1 MQSNFYRNQVCI
13 SKLVS
18 IAALVS
24 VTSLLSGCA
33 TTFNESAPT
42 TLADNV
48 VTETTTLSV
57 DQQLSTEELL
67 TQMLTTVNALSEAMQ
82 KSDRKTAGNTVDQ
95 ILLISKIVRPRILNL
110 SEQLAADFDRVIEL
124 AKSSVERNRPA
135 DADKALRFLPLI
147 IDSLNN
153 FYGIIFNSA
162 NKRIWQRLSVHN
174 T

>member
-1 MQSNFYRNQVCI
+1 MRFNFCRNQSRNTTLVFVASLVC
-13 SKLVS
+13 
-18 IAALVS
+18 

-33 TTFNESAPT
+33 TTINESAPT

-48 VTETTTLSV
+48 VTETTTLTV

-82 KSDRKTAGNTVDQ
+82 KSDRQTASKKVDQ
-95 ILLISKIVRPRILNL
+95 ILLISNAVRPKILTL
-110 SEQLAADFDRVIEL
+110 SDQLAADFDRVIAL

-147 IDSLNN
+147 IDSLDN
-153 FYGIIFNSA
+153 F
-162 NKRIWQRLSVHN
+162 
-174 T
+174 

>member
-1 MQSNFYRNQVCI
+1 MQSNLYRNQVRI
-13 SKLVS
+13 VTLVS
-18 IAALVS
+18 IAVLVS

-33 TTFNESAPT
+33 TTINESAPT

-48 VTETTTLSV
+48 VTETTTLTV

-82 KSDRKTAGNTVDQ
+82 KSDRQTASKKVDQ
-95 ILLISKIVRPRILNL
+95 ILLISNAVRPKILTL
-110 SEQLAADFDRVIEL
+110 SDQLAADFDRVIAL

-147 IDSLNN
+147 IDSLDN
-153 FYGIIFNSA
+153 F
-162 NKRIWQRLSVHN
+162 
-174 T
+174 

>member
-1 MQSNFYRNQVCI
+1 MQSILYRNQVRI
-13 SKLVS
+13 VTLVS

-24 VTSLLSGCA
+24 TTSLLSGCA
-33 TTFNESAPT
+33 TTINESAPT

-48 VTETTTLSV
+48 VTETTTLTV

-82 KSDRKTAGNTVDQ
+82 KSDRQTASKKVDQ
-95 ILLISKIVRPRILNL
+95 ILLISNAVRPKILTL
-110 SEQLAADFDRVIEL
+110 SDQLAADFDRVIAL

-147 IDSLNN
+147 IDSLDN
-153 FYGIIFNSA
+153 F
-162 NKRIWQRLSVHN
+162 
-174 T
+174 

>member
-1 MQSNFYRNQVCI
+1 MQSNLYRIQVRI
-13 SKLVS
+13 VALVS

-24 VTSLLSGCA
+24 TTSLLSGCA
-33 TTFNESAPT
+33 TTINESAPT

-48 VTETTTLSV
+48 VTETTTLTI

-82 KSDRKTAGNTVDQ
+82 KSDRQTASKKVDQ
-95 ILLISKIVRPRILNL
+95 ILLISNAVRPKILTL
-110 SEQLAADFDRVIEL
+110 SDQLAADFDRVIAL

-147 IDSLNN
+147 IDSLDN
-153 FYGIIFNSA
+153 F
-162 NKRIWQRLSVHN
+162 
-174 T
+174 

>member
-1 MQSNFYRNQVCI
+1 MQSNFFHNQVRI
-13 SKLVS
+13 FTLVS
-18 IAALVS
+18 IAAFVS

-33 TTFNESAPT
+33 TTINESAPT

-48 VTETTTLSV
+48 VTETTTLTV

-82 KSDRKTAGNTVDQ
+82 KSDRQTASKKVDQ
-95 ILLISKIVRPRILNL
+95 ILLISNAVRPKILTL
-110 SEQLAADFDRVIEL
+110 SDQLAADFDRVIAL

-147 IDSLNN
+147 IDSLDN
-153 FYGIIFNSA
+153 F
-162 NKRIWQRLSVHN
+162 
-174 T
+174 

>member
-1 MQSNFYRNQVCI
+1 MQSNLYRNQVRI
-13 SKLVS
+13 FTLVS

-24 VTSLLSGCA
+24 TTSLLSGCA
-33 TTFNESAPT
+33 TTINESAPT

-48 VTETTTLSV
+48 VTETTTLTI

-82 KSDRKTAGNTVDQ
+82 KSDRQTAGKKVDQ
-95 ILLISKIVRPRILNL
+95 ILLISNAVRPKILTL
-110 SEQLAADFDRVIEL
+110 SDQLAADFDRVIAL

-147 IDSLNN
+147 IDSLDN
-153 FYGIIFNSA
+153 F
-162 NKRIWQRLSVHN
+162 
-174 T
+174 

>member
-1 MQSNFYRNQVCI
+1 MQSNLYRNQVRI
-13 SKLVS
+13 VTLVS

-24 VTSLLSGCA
+24 TTSLLSGCA
-33 TTFNESAPT
+33 TTINESAPT

-48 VTETTTLSV
+48 VTETTTLTV

-82 KSDRKTAGNTVDQ
+82 KSDRQTASKKVDQ
-95 ILLISKIVRPRILNL
+95 ILLISNAVRPKILTL
-110 SEQLAADFDRVIEL
+110 SDQLAADFDRVIAL

-147 IDSLNN
+147 IDSLDN
-153 FYGIIFNSA
+153 F
-162 NKRIWQRLSVHN
+162 
-174 T
+174 

>member
-1 MQSNFYRNQVCI
+1 MQSNFYRNQVRI

-33 TTFNESAPT
+33 TTINESAPT

-48 VTETTTLSV
+48 VTKTTTLSV

-153 FYGIIFNSA
+153 F
-162 NKRIWQRLSVHN
+162 
-174 T
+174 

>member
-1 MQSNFYRNQVCI
+1 MQSNLYRNQVRI
-13 SKLVS
+13 VTLVS

-24 VTSLLSGCA
+24 ATSLLSGCA
-33 TTFNESAPT
+33 TTINESAPT

-48 VTETTTLSV
+48 VTETTTLTV

-82 KSDRKTAGNTVDQ
+82 KSDRQTASKKVDQ
-95 ILLISKIVRPRILNL
+95 ILLISNAVRPKILTL
-110 SEQLAADFDRVIEL
+110 SDQLAADFDRVIAL

-153 FYGIIFNSA
+153 F
-162 NKRIWQRLSVHN
+162 
-174 T
+174 

>member
-1 MQSNFYRNQVCI
+1 MQSNFYRNQVRI

-18 IAALVS
+18 IAAFVS

-33 TTFNESAPT
+33 TTINESAPT

-153 FYGIIFNSA
+153 F
-162 NKRIWQRLSVHN
+162 
-174 T
+174 

>member
-1 MQSNFYRNQVCI
+1 MQSNLYRIQVRI
-13 SKLVS
+13 FTLVS

-24 VTSLLSGCA
+24 TTSLLSGCA
-33 TTFNESAPT
+33 TTINESAPT

-48 VTETTTLSV
+48 VTETTTLTI

-82 KSDRKTAGNTVDQ
+82 KSDRQTAGKKVDQ
-95 ILLISKIVRPRILNL
+95 ILLISNAVRPKILTL
-110 SEQLAADFDRVIEL
+110 SDQLAADFDRVIAL

-147 IDSLNN
+147 IDSLDN
-153 FYGIIFNSA
+153 F
-162 NKRIWQRLSVHN
+162 
-174 T
+174 

>member
-1 MQSNFYRNQVCI
+1 MQSNFYRNQVRI

-33 TTFNESAPT
+33 TTINESAPT

-153 FYGIIFNSA
+153 F
-162 NKRIWQRLSVHN
+162 
-174 T
+174 

>member
-1 MQSNFYRNQVCI
+1 MQSNFYRNQVRI

-18 IAALVS
+18 IAAIVS

-33 TTFNESAPT
+33 TTINESAPT

-48 VTETTTLSV
+48 VTKTTTLSV

-153 FYGIIFNSA
+153 F
-162 NKRIWQRLSVHN
+162 
-174 T
+174 